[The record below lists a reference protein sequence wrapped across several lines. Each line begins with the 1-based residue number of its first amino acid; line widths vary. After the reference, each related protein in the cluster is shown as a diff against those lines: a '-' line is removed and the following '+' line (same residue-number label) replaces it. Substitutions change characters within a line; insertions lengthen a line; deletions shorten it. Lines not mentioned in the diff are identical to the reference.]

1 MYKDMTIIHGILEC
15 PLLNL
20 GSKSE
25 GRRAILTDDEG
36 KKYKLYRAGI
46 LPAGDPFFI
55 PYDGIHIGVSGNAE
69 EETGSFLVTSILLDD
84 GTEVFPQ
91 PTEIPV
97 GDPIEL
103 PLRDY
108 EQREI
113 LSGMWSARECRR
125 TFLPGLRG

>member
-55 PYDGIHIGVSGNAE
+55 P
-69 EETGSFLVTSILLDD
+69 
-84 GTEVFPQ
+84 
-91 PTEIPV
+91 
-97 GDPIEL
+97 
-103 PLRDY
+103 
-108 EQREI
+108 
-113 LSGMWSARECRR
+113 
-125 TFLPGLRG
+125 

>member
-25 GRRAILTDDEG
+25 GRRAIWTDDEG

-103 PLRDY
+103 PLPHKSKKS
-108 EQREI
+108 
-113 LSGMWSARECRR
+113 LKKKNK
-125 TFLPGLRG
+125 

>member
-46 LPAGDPFFI
+46 LPAGDPLRWNAYRSFRERRGRNREFSSYIHFI
-55 PYDGIHIGVSGNAE
+55 G
-69 EETGSFLVTSILLDD
+69 
-84 GTEVFPQ
+84 
-91 PTEIPV
+91 
-97 GDPIEL
+97 
-103 PLRDY
+103 
-108 EQREI
+108 
-113 LSGMWSARECRR
+113 
-125 TFLPGLRG
+125 

>member
-55 PYDGIHIGVSGNAE
+55 PYRSFRERRGRNREFSSYIH
-69 EETGSFLVTSILLDD
+69 FL
-84 GTEVFPQ
+84 G
-91 PTEIPV
+91 
-97 GDPIEL
+97 
-103 PLRDY
+103 
-108 EQREI
+108 
-113 LSGMWSARECRR
+113 
-125 TFLPGLRG
+125 

>member
-55 PYDGIHIGVSGNAE
+55 PYDGMHIGVSGHAE

-103 PLRDY
+103 PLPHKSKKS
-108 EQREI
+108 
-113 LSGMWSARECRR
+113 LKKKNK
-125 TFLPGLRG
+125 

>member
-36 KKYKLYRAGI
+36 KKYKLYRAWI
-46 LPAGDPFFI
+46 LPAGDPLFI
-55 PYDGIHIGVSGNAE
+55 PYDGMHIGVSGNAE

-103 PLRDY
+103 PLPHKSKKS
-108 EQREI
+108 
-113 LSGMWSARECRR
+113 LKKKNK
-125 TFLPGLRG
+125 

>member
-1 MYKDMTIIHGILEC
+1 MTIIHGILEC

-55 PYDGIHIGVSGNAE
+55 PYDGMHIGVSGSRRKKQGAFWLHPFYWMMARK
-69 EETGSFLVTSILLDD
+69 SFLSRQKSPLVIPLN
-84 GTEVFPQ
+84 FPYR
-91 PTEIPV
+91 V
-97 GDPIEL
+97 N
-103 PLRDY
+103 
-108 EQREI
+108 QRNH
-113 LSGMWSARECRR
+113 
-125 TFLPGLRG
+125 